1 MTLPAYIIHLERAA
15 GRRKN
20 VAQLC
25 SRLGPDATVIHGVD
39 GRAAAPLYA
48 PKPLRAAFPAYPF
61 PLRSAE
67 IATFHSHRA
76 CWQRLVE
83 DGHDAALIVED
94 DITLDPTFAA
104 ALGLARQHLQPGRL
118 IRFALHERERG
129 EIVAQGKGN
138 LRLLRPSVIGLG
150 MQALLVTRGAAI
162 QLLQSSVRFDRPV
175 DTFVQMRW
183 LHGVDVLTVLPSGL
197 REMSVALGGS
207 MIHAPMTLAER
218 LQRETLRPIYRTA
231 LALRSMAARL

>member
-1 MTLPAYIIHLERAA
+1 MTLPAYIIHLERAT
-15 GRRKN
+15 GRRNN

-25 SRLGPDATVIHGVD
+25 RALGPEASVFHGVD
-39 GRAAAPLYA
+39 GRAAAPLAA

-83 DGHDAALIVED
+83 DGHPAALIVED
-94 DITLDPTFAA
+94 DITLEPAFDA
-104 ALGLARQHLQPGRL
+104 ALGFARQHLRPGQL
-118 IRFALHERERG
+118 IRFALNERERG
-129 EIVAQGKGN
+129 EIVARGQGD

-162 QLLQSSVRFDRPV
+162 KLLQRSVEFDRPV
-175 DTFVQMRW
+175 DTFLQMRW

-197 REMSVALGGS
+197 SEMSVALGGS

-218 LQRETLRPIYRTA
+218 LQHEALRPLYRTA